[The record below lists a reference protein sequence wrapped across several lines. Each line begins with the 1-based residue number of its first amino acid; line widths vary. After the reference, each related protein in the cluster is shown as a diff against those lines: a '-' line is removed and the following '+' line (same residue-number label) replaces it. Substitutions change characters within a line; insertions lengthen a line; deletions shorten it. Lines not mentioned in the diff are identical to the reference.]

1 MVKSTNPVSPT
12 SSLRREPRVA
22 TKPLVMAATMVSYP
36 YDDPTI
42 DQAQRDYLR
51 KLASFAEDQ
60 DLSEDLR
67 SYVRGITIAF
77 TALAA
82 FVVGLRFTARHLQG
96 ARYLKDDY
104 TMLAALFVL
113 VGNMI
118 MNLILVDGGI
128 GLHSGRLTL
137 EQMQFLDRI
146 MIGAEIL
153 YVNGVNVYKVALL
166 LLYLR
171 IFPMPE
177 VRKGA
182 WICGSLTTVWTLVC
196 VIAASVQ
203 CIPLNKLWEPWR
215 SGTCIDLFL
224 TQLCIAVPSI
234 IVDVAILYLP
244 IPHVLK
250 LQMNRAQR
258 ILVLFT
264 FLLGSYVVFCSAYRF
279 RVFLLYTRDDIPYS
293 LAQGLAWNVI
303 EISSGIVSACLPTL
317 GPIVRIIWKGLLD
330 SAGRSG
336 IDTRGFNSSSNKKSG
351 GRSGGVTIGG
361 GGGGGQRSG
370 GQRSGNASQARDGSK
385 DWSKLSDANSKPGF
399 REEAKYGI
407 GLRTIGGG
415 EGGGD
420 DDRSSRSSNDDV
432 ELAPQ
437 STVSVTIR
445 SPASADFPANEPVPT
460 AREHYHHHHHHHH
473 HGKKLTKQNGASGG
487 GGGGGA
493 YPHLGNRIWQHR
505 EVEVTTEPVEPE
517 SMIPE
522 FDSKR
527 RRSGI

>member
-1 MVKSTNPVSPT
+1 
-12 SSLRREPRVA
+12 
-22 TKPLVMAATMVSYP
+22 MAYYP

-77 TALAA
+77 TAFAA

-96 ARYLKDDY
+96 ARYLIDDY
-104 TMLAALFVL
+104 TMLAALIIL
-113 VGNMI
+113 IGNMI

-137 EQMQFLDRI
+137 QQMQFLDRI

-153 YVNGVNVYKVALL
+153 YVNGVNVYKIALL

-182 WICGSLTTVWTLVC
+182 WICGSLTTLWTFAC
-196 VIAASVQ
+196 VIAASIQ
-203 CIPLNKLWEPWR
+203 CIPLNRLWEPWK

-224 TQLCIAVPSI
+224 TQLCIAIPSI
-234 IVDVAILYLP
+234 IVDIAILYLP

-264 FLLGSYVVFCSAYRF
+264 FLLGSYVVFCSVYRF
-279 RVFLLYTRDDIPYS
+279 RIFLLYTREDIPYS
-293 LAQGLAWNVI
+293 LAQGLAWNII

-317 GPIVRIIWKGLLD
+317 GPIVRILWKGLLD
-330 SAGRSG
+330 SAQRSG
-336 IDTRGFNSSSNKKSG
+336 MDKYGFNSSSNKKSG
-351 GRSGGVTIGG
+351 VRSGGVTFG
-361 GGGGGQRSG
+361 G
-370 GQRSGNASQARDGSK
+370 GQRSGNASHARDGSK
-385 DWSKLSDANSKPGF
+385 DWSKLSDANSKPSF

-415 EGGGD
+415 D
-420 DDRSSRSSNDDV
+420 DDRSSRSSNDV
-432 ELAPQ
+432 ELVPQ
-437 STVSVTIR
+437 GSASVTIR
-445 SPASADFPANEPVPT
+445 SPASANFSEHEPAPT
-460 AREHYHHHHHHHH
+460 AREHY
-473 HGKKLTKQNGASGG
+473 HGKKLTKQNSTS
-487 GGGGGA
+487 GA
-493 YPHLGNRIWQHR
+493 YPHLDNRIWQHR

-522 FDSKR
+522 FNSKR
-527 RRSGI
+527 KSGTGM